1 MENKALT
8 QITIDNELGAFW
20 TSIDTT
26 KEENVKKLYSI
37 MVGAEKRLGDYIN
50 STIKVKDIYTEVVE
64 CKNEQTGEREK
75 QPRIVVIDVNG
86 ETYGCV
92 SRGIFSAIRK
102 LVGLLGCPPWNDGVA
117 LKIKQVSTKNGRKM
131 LTFEMV

>member
-26 KEENVKKLYSI
+26 NEENVKKLYSI

-50 STIKVKDIYTEVVE
+50 STIKIKDIYTEVVE
-64 CKNEQTGEREK
+64 CKNEQTGEMEK

-102 LVGLLGCPPWNDGVA
+102 LVGLLGCPPWNNGVD
-117 LKIKQVSTKNGRKM
+117 LKIKQIYTKNGRKM